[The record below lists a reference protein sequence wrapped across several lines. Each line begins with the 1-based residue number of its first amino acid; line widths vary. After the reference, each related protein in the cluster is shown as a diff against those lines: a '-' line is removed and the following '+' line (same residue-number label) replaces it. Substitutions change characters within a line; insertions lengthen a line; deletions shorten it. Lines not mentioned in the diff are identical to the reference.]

1 MLTLNYPHLRPSLEP
16 AKLRREEIWQVGEI
30 ARFQIGGPTSRPK
43 IELSRI
49 VARAKSFIVNG
60 LAFEA
65 HWEIGRSVSDES
77 GHPVMGAI
85 EYDESWPSA
94 AMICVNG
101 ELIGDREDLARSTVV
116 HELGHAVF
124 DAPSWI
130 QRGQSMPHGE
140 GTTSSRHFQQSIPTD
155 EASDGGMDWPEWRAN
170 EFMGSF
176 LAPRRL
182 LHVRLHKRAAALR
195 IPLVE
200 TPRSDG
206 LPVVNGRKAGFD
218 AIEAL
223 ALELAELFG
232 VSIPF
237 MLVRFQKY
245 GLVTAI

>member
-1 MLTLNYPHLRPSLEP
+1 MLTLNFPHLRPSLEP
-16 AKLRREEIWQVGEI
+16 AKLRREEIWQVAET
-30 ARFQIGGPTSRPK
+30 ARLQIGGLAPRPK

-49 VARAKSFIVNG
+49 VGRAQRFMVNG

-65 HWEIGRSVSDES
+65 HWEIGRSVTDEA

-94 AMICVNG
+94 AMIYVNG
-101 ELIGDREDLARSTVV
+101 ELIGDREDIARSTVV

-130 QRGQSMPHGE
+130 KCGQSRPRGE
-140 GTTSSRHFQQSIPTD
+140 GAASALHFQQSAPAE

-170 EFMGSF
+170 EFMGAF

-182 LHVRLHKRAAALR
+182 LHLRLHKRAAGLR
-195 IPLVE
+195 IPLIE
-200 TPRSDG
+200 APHSDG

-218 AIEAL
+218 AIETL
-223 ALELAELFG
+223 AIELAELFG

-237 MLVRFQKY
+237 MHVRFQKY
-245 GLVTAI
+245 GLVTAV